1 MLPWIEKYRPNE
13 LDNIIIETDT
23 RNLFEKMVET
33 KLFPN
38 MLFYG
43 PPGTGKTTTI
53 MCLIKK
59 FQEKYGFYNNVIH
72 LNASDD
78 RGIEVIRNQL
88 YSFIKTKGLFNQELK
103 FVILDEVDSMTKQA
117 QQSLMGL
124 ITKNNVRFCL
134 ICNYISKLIPNLRDY
149 LLMIPFYNTFQ
160 DEKYI
165 QNILTKEKVN
175 ITHEIIDDIK
185 YNYYPDMR
193 SVVNALQAYKSFSY
207 PIINK
212 QMIIQNCNN
221 YNYETIKTYIES
233 NSFKEYLIR
242 LFIHMINYNIDTK
255 LILMMQKLIMR
266 KQDLKYFDRIFM
278 PYFISLNDK

>member
-1 MLPWIEKYRPNE
+1 MLPWIEKYRPND
-13 LDNIIIETDT
+13 LDHIIIEPET
-23 RNLFEKMVET
+23 RNLFERMVET
-33 KLFPN
+33 KSFPN

-59 FQEKYGFYNNVIH
+59 YQEKYGFHNNVIH

-88 YSFIKTKGLFNQELK
+88 YSFIQTSGLFHQELK

-117 QQSLMGL
+117 QQSLLGL

-134 ICNYISKLIPNLRDY
+134 ICNYISKLIPQLRDY
-149 LLMIPFYNTFQ
+149 LLMIPFYNTLDDDQ
-160 DEKYI
+160 YI
-165 QNILTKEKVN
+165 QNILIKEKAEISN
-175 ITHEIIDDIK
+175 EIIDDIK

-212 QMIIQNCNN
+212 QMIIRNCID
-221 YNYETIKTYIES
+221 YNSSQVNEYIRN

-242 LFIHMINYNIDTK
+242 LFMYMLQYNIDTN

-266 KQDLKYFDRIFM
+266 KQDFKYFDRIFM
-278 PYFISLNDK
+278 PYFISLNK